1 MKPFGVIDR
10 HRWMS
15 LKKLVRHRK
24 YEVSKKSHGH
34 NIEILAFSLN
44 QIGTNQGSLLLIHRG
59 ETSLLKTPY
68 FTATQTNRDPQAL
81 K

>member
-1 MKPFGVIDR
+1 MTVRFFFFKYIYTSQWHNGYLTCTLFKFQVPNFIN
-10 HRWMS
+10 
-15 LKKLVRHRK
+15 LVP
-24 YEVSKKSHGH
+24 VD
-34 NIEILAFSLN
+34 
-44 QIGTNQGSLLLIHRG
+44 QGFLLLIYRG